1 MEMDALE
8 KWMIIQFK
16 PVKPLQTTILSKWMF
31 FQNGSS
37 SNHPCL
43 KMASAAFKH
52 VPPTSSDDLPLP
64 FCLILILHM
73 YGPYFLGMSTF
84 HFFVNKHFFLF
95 CPLEIF
101 FYFVLFLFLNSKKS
115 KDSLIVY

>member
-52 VPPTSSDDLPLP
+52 VPAATSFP
-64 FCLILILHM
+64 F
-73 YGPYFLGMSTF
+73 PS
-84 HFFVNKHFFLF
+84 
-95 CPLEIF
+95 
-101 FYFVLFLFLNSKKS
+101 VLFLFYICMAPTS
-115 KDSLIVY
+115 